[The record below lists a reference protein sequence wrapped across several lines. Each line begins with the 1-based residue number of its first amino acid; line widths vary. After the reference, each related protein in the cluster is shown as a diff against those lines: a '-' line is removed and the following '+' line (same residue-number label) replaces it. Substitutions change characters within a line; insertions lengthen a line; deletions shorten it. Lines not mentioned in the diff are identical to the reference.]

1 MTIVSA
7 GLCIGGP
14 MAGKYLTVRGTSY
27 YVAKRPNLLTL
38 PYSPDAYTDAT
49 VPLYRK
55 GRYEF
60 DGTAWWW
67 IGWE

>member
-1 MTIVSA
+1 MICA

-14 MAGKYLTVRGTSY
+14 KMGQYIKGYRGPTY
-27 YVAKRPNLLTL
+27 FVAQRPNLLTL
-38 PYSPDAYTDAT
+38 PYSPDAYTDVT

-60 DGTAWWW
+60 DGIA
-67 IGWE
+67 